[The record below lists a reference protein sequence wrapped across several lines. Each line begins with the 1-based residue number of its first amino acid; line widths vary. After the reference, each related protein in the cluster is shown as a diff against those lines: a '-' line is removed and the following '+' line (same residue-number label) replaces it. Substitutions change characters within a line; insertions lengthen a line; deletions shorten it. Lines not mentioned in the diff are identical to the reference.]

1 MKMNRSFFV
10 KTFFILI
17 SIAASATFTGA
28 QSARGEIYDH
38 VNSAV
43 DILTMEIKRDRE
55 LIKPAMWGN
64 QLRKVRKTLAKDL
77 EFKEPVAQSLTKY
90 QKPALNQAIKI
101 FISTAEAERKITKGK
116 TVSFRLRHQ
125 AYYTLRD
132 NIPRKQTALRIFKN
146 WLGN

>member
-17 SIAASATFTGA
+17 SVAASATFTGA
-28 QSARGEIYDH
+28 QSARGEIYDY
-38 VNSAV
+38 VKSAA
-43 DILTMEIKRDRE
+43 DILTVEIKRDRE

-64 QLRKVRKTLAKDL
+64 QLRKVRKRLVKDL
-77 EFKEPVAQSLTKY
+77 KDKEPLGERLKKY
-90 QKPALNQAIKI
+90 KRPALDQAIKI
-101 FISTAEAERKITKGK
+101 FISTAEAERKLTKGK

-132 NIPRKQTALRIFKN
+132 NIPRKETALNIFKN

>member
-1 MKMNRSFFV
+1 MNQPFFI
-10 KTFFILI
+10 KTFLILI
-17 SIAASATFTGA
+17 SVAATATFTSA
-28 QSARGEIYDH
+28 QSARGPIYDY

-43 DILTMEIKRDRE
+43 DVLKMEIKRDRE

-64 QLRKVRKTLAKDL
+64 QLRKVRRTLTKDL
-77 EFKEPVAQSLTKY
+77 KEKEPLAENLTKY
-90 QKPALNQAIKI
+90 RRPALDQAIKI
-101 FISTAEAERKITKGK
+101 FKSTAEAERKLTEGK

-132 NIPRKQTALRIFKN
+132 NIPRKETALRIFKN

>member
-10 KTFFILI
+10 KFFFILI
-17 SIAASATFTGA
+17 SIAAATFTGA
-28 QSARGEIYDH
+28 QSERGEIEDY
-38 VNSAV
+38 VKSAV

-64 QLRKVRKTLAKDL
+64 QLRKVRKTLVKDL
-77 EFKEPVAQSLTKY
+77 EFKEPLAQNLAKY
-90 QKPALNQAIKI
+90 QKPALDQAIKI
-101 FISTAEAERKITKGK
+101 FISTAEAERKLTKGK